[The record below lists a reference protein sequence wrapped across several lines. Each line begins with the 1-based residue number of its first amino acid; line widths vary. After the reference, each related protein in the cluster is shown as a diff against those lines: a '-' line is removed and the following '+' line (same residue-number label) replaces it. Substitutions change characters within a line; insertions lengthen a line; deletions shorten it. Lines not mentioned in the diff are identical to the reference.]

1 MSITNPAFFSGKAIF
16 FQGIKT
22 HRFAPSAFCFVLIS
36 SIRQSKTSA
45 EVRRAP
51 SVTEAAT
58 SLRTWSRE
66 QLTFKSRPPT
76 GRHLKISPIRDCTGS
91 HRPADFILI
100 CVNRAK
106 TLLRTMLASDV
117 GLCRGLTTS
126 TLRQHPTLPA
136 IMGLGKSID
145 MAKIGIARA
154 SALRVISVSLAHTLP
169 SFYFVRNACR
179 LETSN
184 VE

>member
-1 MSITNPAFFSGKAIF
+1 MVVRYARGSALCSNTKNEFSSENVII
-16 FQGIKT
+16 FQGL
-22 HRFAPSAFCFVLIS
+22 FLDSLAFYFVPVS

-106 TLLRTMLASDV
+106 TSLRTMLASDL

-126 TLRQHPTLPA
+126 TLPGTPNGAGNYGAWQ
-136 IMGLGKSID
+136 ID
-145 MAKIGIARA
+145 IYGEK
-154 SALRVISVSLAHTLP
+154 LV
-169 SFYFVRNACR
+169 
-179 LETSN
+179 
-184 VE
+184 